1 MEDVVIFSTR
11 MRDSFLCKLNP
22 LIKLLFLIVF
32 SASISIASNEVI
44 FILSFSVSLLA
55 FFDKLPFKELYKG
68 TIFFFI
74 LSILIFITEL
84 SFGYIHAIAQAIKFL
99 AIVVAS
105 LVFTDTTSPN
115 ETARSI
121 AAFLY
126 PILKDKANSFGFI
139 IELTLSM
146 IPKILESSIKILDAR
161 KCRGERMLKH
171 PIKMLTGFSIS
182 LFIHLFD
189 QISSYA
195 DGLES
200 RLYTNTVKRKAK
212 AYSYRD
218 LITIII
224 LLLVVGI
231 SIWIK

>member
-1 MEDVVIFSTR
+1 
-11 MRDSFLCKLNP
+11 
-22 LIKLLFLIVF
+22 
-32 SASISIASNEVI
+32 
-44 FILSFSVSLLA
+44 
-55 FFDKLPFKELYKG
+55 
-68 TIFFFI
+68 
-74 LSILIFITEL
+74 
-84 SFGYIHAIAQAIKFL
+84 
-99 AIVVAS
+99 
-105 LVFTDTTSPN
+105 
-115 ETARSI
+115 
-121 AAFLY
+121 
-126 PILKDKANSFGFI
+126 
-139 IELTLSM
+139 M
-146 IPKILESSIKILDAR
+146 IPKILETSIKILDAR

-171 PIKMLTGFSIS
+171 PIRMLTGFSVS